1 MTIILNGSPR
11 VLPDQSDQPLTLS
24 QLLAIL
30 GLDSRP
36 VLIEKNGAAILQRE
50 FAQETVVDQDRIE
63 IVRMVAGG

>member
-11 VLPDQSDQPLTLS
+11 ELLDQPDSPLTLS

-30 GLDSRP
+30 DLDSRP
-36 VLIEKNGAAILQRE
+36 VLIEKNGVAILQRE

>member
-11 VLPDQSDQPLTLS
+11 ELLDQPDQPLTLS

-30 GLDSRP
+30 DFDSRP
-36 VLIEKNGAAILQRE
+36 VLIEKNGVAILQRE